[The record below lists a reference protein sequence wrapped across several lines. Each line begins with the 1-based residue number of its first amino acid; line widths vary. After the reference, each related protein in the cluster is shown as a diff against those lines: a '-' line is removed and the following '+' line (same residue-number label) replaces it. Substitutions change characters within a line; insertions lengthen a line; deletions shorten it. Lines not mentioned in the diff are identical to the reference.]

1 MNIRSVI
8 DRARA
13 MANQFVGQGRDQVR
27 LPVFDYQ
34 DWLRIYQKEE
44 TGESLHEH
52 RVSSKVHYYL
62 IHFLRDMGVEVLPV
76 PVRWAEYEAWGK
88 ATGHNPA
95 NQHDIAH
102 AVGDYIHDALT
113 PVTQCRH
120 QGWDVALG
128 SGGTKPLATLTI
140 FGENSEQPEVMSVV
154 LHRADGQVLASLELL
169 AAEMPP
175 QEAWE
180 KAQEF
185 LDKHAPARV
194 FHDQTVR
201 YPHYCPDCNA
211 LLVNVASA
219 QDIQAAA
226 QN

>member
-1 MNIRSVI
+1 MNLRSIV
-8 DRARA
+8 DRAQA
-13 MANQFVGQGRDQVR
+13 MANQFVAQGRDSVR

-34 DWLRIYQKEE
+34 DWLRVYQKEE
-44 TGESLHEH
+44 GGESLHEH
-52 RVSSKVHYYL
+52 RVSTKVHFYL
-62 IHFLRDMGVEVLPV
+62 IHFLRDMGVEVNPV
-76 PVRWAEYEAWGK
+76 PVRFSAYEAWCQ
-88 ATGHNPA
+88 ASGHHPA

-120 QGWDVALG
+120 EGWDVAPG
-128 SGGTKPLATLTI
+128 SGEANPLATLTI

-154 LHRADGQVLASLELL
+154 LHRADGQVLATLELL

-175 QEAWE
+175 QQAWE
-180 KAQEF
+180 KAEAF
-185 LDKHAPARV
+185 LDKYAPARV

-201 YPHYCPDCNA
+201 YPSYCADCNA

-219 QDIQAAA
+219 QDIQAAGLS
-226 QN
+226 